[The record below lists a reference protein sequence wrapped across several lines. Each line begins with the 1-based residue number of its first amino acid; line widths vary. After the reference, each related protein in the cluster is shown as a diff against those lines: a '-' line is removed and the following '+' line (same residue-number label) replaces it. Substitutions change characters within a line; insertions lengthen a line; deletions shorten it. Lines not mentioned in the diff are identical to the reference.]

1 MKRLFYLVYLTLIA
15 LPLFAIVT
23 ILCAIFAGIGSAF
36 INERIFSYYPGRI
49 WSRIALALFLCPI
62 EVRGKENIPKGKST
76 IVISNHQSSLD
87 IYMLYGYMGIPFKWV
102 LKGALRKVPFVG
114 WACEKSGFIF
124 VDNSSPRAAAL
135 TVKQAEEA
143 IRNGYSIFI
152 FPEGSRT
159 DNGELQRFK
168 RGAFK
173 IAQDTQATILP
184 VAIKGAYESLP
195 KNAIFVKPRKLI
207 LEIGLPFESSVFE
220 QSPHGLIELT
230 QRGEN
235 EVRTLIEKSV

>member
-1 MKRLFYLVYLTLIA
+1 MKRFFYLVYLIIIA
-15 LPLFAIVT
+15 LPLFAVTT
-23 ILCAIFAGIGSAF
+23 ILCAIFAGVGSAF

-62 EVRGKENIPKGKST
+62 EVHGKENIPKDRAT

-124 VDNSSPRAAAL
+124 VDNSSARAAAL
-135 TVKQAEEA
+135 TIKQAEEA
-143 IRNGYSIFI
+143 IEKGYSIFI

-159 DNGELQRFK
+159 NNGELQRFK

-173 IAQDTQATILP
+173 IALDTQATILP
-184 VAIKGAYESLP
+184 VAIKGAYEALP
-195 KNAIFVKPRKLI
+195 KNALFVKPRRLV
-207 LEIGLPFESSVFE
+207 LEIGRPFESSAFE
-220 QSPHGLIELT
+220 QSPRGLIELT
-230 QRGEN
+230 QKGEN
-235 EVRTLIEKSV
+235 EVRTLIG